1 MLVRRVIEW
10 ILPPNKPG
18 TSDID
23 IEESSQIFEDALEE
37 VVIGNQSLK
46 MEKNIYGNSS
56 RQFVDKKNEGNAI
69 LELKDDDGYLARKV
83 GAWGDCDNELRRAPK
98 LSPLCMRI
106 LQKTED
112 KRTMRSIFTQTDNN
126 RRRGKVTMNASDT
139 RHSSSTSRIDL
150 INRMEDV
157 RRSCENLKES
167 FWCDDIKKHAIKEDF
182 PNDMKRVDFAPTQT
196 EEIPYKNNFKEKK
209 KINIYVE
216 GLKRFSSEVKKGE
229 DSIIPTRVATL
240 LRDSAE
246 EFHHKELDSDV
257 YGELLVLGAGDG
269 TSRVSSR
276 FVLRKRQKACGV
288 KEMCSATYIQPL
300 PICKHTVSFQVSAS
314 RSVVVEYVRDT
325 ATDMFQ
331 MGRHE
336 HPPIDIRLPNVN
348 NGRKGLSRFACRLVV
363 QRHGHPRQ
371 VRLYAAAFDA
381 SGNIFLGE
389 EAVARVCPGGDMDGF
404 TTNGVHL
411 LYPGGEWREV
421 SVRGGLYP
429 ARLPGESAATR
440 RPVQEEENLLLDG
453 TLIDLCGVTLLWRTR
468 EGLMEA
474 PDEDCLDRMDCLL
487 KELAPQCQRRNGPPT
502 GELHYC
508 GDGESRTFVFLSC
521 GHVVSMAV
529 QLKGT
534 MKGWSCPECRCIGSV
549 ACLQIGRE
557 RGFYADK
564 DLPTHAF
571 RPCGHVTTLRT
582 VRHWSSI
589 AMPPHR
595 NAQEK
600 GICPFCATKL
610 HPVNKYV
617 KLIYPTEGIKGGY
630 KREIFL

>member
-10 ILPPNKPG
+10 ISPQNKPR

-23 IEESSQIFEDALEE
+23 IEASSQIFEDALEE
-37 VVIGNQSLK
+37 VVFGDQSLK
-46 MEKNIYGNSS
+46 MERDIDFNSS
-56 RQFVDKKNEGNAI
+56 KKFIDRKNKGKTF
-69 LELKDDDGYLARKV
+69 LEFKDG
-83 GAWGDCDNELRRAPK
+83 GGDCDNELPRAPK
-98 LSPLCMRI
+98 LSPLGTRSF
-106 LQKTED
+106 QKPED
-112 KRTMRSIFTQTDNN
+112 RRTKRSVFTQTDNN

-139 RHSSSTSRIDL
+139 RHSFSTSRIDL
-150 INRMEDV
+150 INRMEEA
-157 RRSCENLKES
+157 RRSCENLNES
-167 FWCDDIKKHAIKEDF
+167 FWGGVTKKHAMKEDI
-182 PNDMKRVDFAPTQT
+182 PNDVKRVNFAPTQT
-196 EEIPYKNNFKEKK
+196 EEIPYKNNFKGKK
-209 KINIYVE
+209 KINNYAE
-216 GLKRFSSEVKKGE
+216 GLKRFSSEVIKEE
-229 DSIIPTRVATL
+229 DRIIPSRVATL
-240 LRDSAE
+240 LRDAAK

-257 YGELLVLGAGDG
+257 YGELIVLGAEDG

-276 FVLRKRQKACGV
+276 FVLRKRQKASGV
-288 KEMCSATYIQPL
+288 KEKCSATYNQPL

-314 RSVVVEYVRDT
+314 RSVVVEYVRDI
-325 ATDMFQ
+325 ASDMFQ

-336 HPPIDIRLPNVN
+336 HPPIDIRLPNFN
-348 NGRKGLSRFACRLVV
+348 SGRKGVSRFACRLVV

-389 EAVARVCPGGDMDGF
+389 EAVASVCSGEDMDGF

-411 LYPGGEWREV
+411 LHPGGEWREV
-421 SVRGGLYP
+421 SVRGQLYP
-429 ARLPGESAATR
+429 ARTPGESSETR
-440 RPVQEEENLLLDG
+440 RPVQEEDNLLLDG

-474 PDEDCLDRMDCLL
+474 PDDDCLNRMERLL

-508 GDGESRTFVFLSC
+508 GDGERRAFVFLSC

-529 QLKGT
+529 PLKGT
-534 MKGWSCPECRCIGSV
+534 MEGWSCPECRCIGSV
-549 ACLQIGRE
+549 SCLRVGRE

-582 VRHWSSI
+582 VRHWSSV

-600 GICPFCATKL
+600 GVCPFCATKL

-617 KLIYPTEGIKGGY
+617 GLIYPTE
-630 KREIFL
+630 